1 MIATPRYYSQCGQD
15 QLIDELLWHK
25 RRGVFVDVGAADG
38 ETNSN
43 TLFFEETRD
52 WHGLLVEPH
61 PAAAAACRARR
72 SSSVVECAILSRSD
86 NYLTEFRAISG
97 EYSQMSYA
105 IDRADRLNIDR
116 IAKYAQKSPLEESII
131 MVQVCPLQALLDK
144 FNLHHIDYLSIDTEG
159 ADLDV
164 VQTIDWT
171 RTTATVISTE
181 KQANPLAID
190 SFLTSIGYKII
201 HDLGWENIW
210 LKT

>member
-1 MIATPRYYSQCGQD
+1 MTILPRYYSQCGQD
-15 QLIDELLWHK
+15 KLIDDLLRK
-25 RRGVFVDVGAADG
+25 RNGVFVDVGAADG

-43 TLFFEETRD
+43 TLFFEESRD
-52 WHGLLVEPH
+52 WHGLLIEPH
-61 PAAAAACRARR
+61 PAAAEACQARR
-72 SSSVVECAILSRSD
+72 SSPVAECAILSRSD
-86 NYLTEFRAISG
+86 NYLTEFRAIDG

-144 FNLHHIDYLSIDTEG
+144 FSLHHIDYLSIDTEG

-164 VQTIDWT
+164 LQTIDWT

-181 KQANPLAID
+181 KQANPIPID

-210 LKT
+210 HKS

>member
-1 MIATPRYYSQCGQD
+1 MIAPPPYYSQCGQD
-15 QLIDELLWHK
+15 QLIDELLGHK
-25 RRGVFVDVGAADG
+25 RNGVFVDVGAADG

-43 TLFFEETRD
+43 TLFFEASRD
-52 WHGLLVEPH
+52 WHGILIEPH
-61 PAAAAACRARR
+61 PAAAKACHARR
-72 SSSVVECAILSRSD
+72 SSPVVECAILSRSD
-86 NYLTEFRAISG
+86 NYLTEFRAIAG

-116 IAKYAQKSPLEESII
+116 IAKYAEKSPLEESII

-144 FNLHHIDYLSIDTEG
+144 FSLHHIDYLSIDTEG

-164 VQTIDWT
+164 LQTIDWT

-181 KQANPLAID
+181 KQANSIPIDCFLA
-190 SFLTSIGYKII
+190 SIGYKLI

-210 LKT
+210 HKS